1 MPNVNTNKLMHNTLI
16 SRLHLPR
23 TPNEKKSPWST
34 IYLSDYVKIWSIF
47 YCPFLSSG
55 NPTVC
60 AWRDMSDCDCVWMN
74 ALLTVSLSLWYQ
86 SHFALEWTGG
96 VGTAV
101 AENALRCRIVRTRTS
116 HTAHSTSSQNGQNH
130 ACSILS
136 FFLGKMF
143 VFLFIISWLAKLL
156 CRNTMPNMVCGFLSV
171 FFFCYICTKNTTN
184 KKGSQYYIIH
194 QIHRCQYRFIRK
206 QNDMLA

>member
-1 MPNVNTNKLMHNTLI
+1 M
-16 SRLHLPR
+16 
-23 TPNEKKSPWST
+23 
-34 IYLSDYVKIWSIF
+34 
-47 YCPFLSSG
+47 
-55 NPTVC
+55 C

-156 CRNTMPNMVCGFLSV
+156 CRNTMPNMVCGFLFG
-171 FFFCYICTKNTTN
+171 FFFAISAPKIQQTKKVLNIILFIKYIDVSIGSSAN
-184 KKGSQYYIIH
+184 KMI
-194 QIHRCQYRFIRK
+194 C
-206 QNDMLA
+206 